1 MVLTEHSLSELI
13 HIYLCSLNDDT
24 GDALNSFS
32 ILPSP
37 VNQCVES
44 YWSKF
49 VVDRP
54 GRVKSF
60 FQDMVDLKIFDTSEP
75 DLLDCIRFRFMSI
88 LQKELADIA
97 NQWNYHLLSPNRNNT
112 PSGRPDVVLS
122 TPSLWPHLQTT
133 QLVLTLQKP
142 TSLLILPHD
151 KFLILVMRKKWAH
164 NCSFWVF
171 LYLSL

>member
-1 MVLTEHSLSELI
+1 MVLTEHSLTELI
-13 HIYLCSLNDDT
+13 HTYLCSLNDDT

-32 ILPSP
+32 ILSSP

-54 GRVKSF
+54 GRGKSF

-75 DLLDCIRFRFMSI
+75 DLLDCIRFCFMSI

-112 PSGRPDVVLS
+112 PSGRPDVMYFL
-122 TPSLWPHLQTT
+122 PHLYDPYTDHIISIDT
-133 QLVLTLQKP
+133 AET
-142 TSLLILPHD
+142 D
-151 KFLILVMRKKWAH
+151 KFIDITT
-164 NCSFWVF
+164 
-171 LYLSL
+171 